1 MSIDHAPGPPARELT
16 EVAPG
21 VWTATAEI
29 WTSLTTVIVAADGA
43 CLVVDPGITVA
54 EIAALAHAIR
64 ARGWTVVA
72 GFSTHPH
79 WDHVLWS
86 RDLGAVPR
94 WATPRA
100 AVHARTVMAHNLTE
114 SEAAAPGH
122 DPGLIG
128 RLTAL
133 GDGVGEIAWDGP
145 RAVVVPHDGHCPG
158 HAGLVLPSVGV
169 LLSGDMLSDQEIPLL
184 DLEATDPVADYRAG
198 LDALEAAA
206 SVHRTFVLVPG
217 HGHVGDAADLGRR
230 LQLDRRYLDDLE
242 AGRPGADARLGTPWL
257 AAEHARHVRRL
268 RGSRAGAGVDTV
280 ASPVGFPRVAGP
292 RAAIRSVG
300 SRSMSVRSELFVADH
315 AGALAHADA
324 RDAGREPAP
333 GGASLDLASVD
344 ALDLEVL
351 GEVAARAVQYGTGEL
366 ELQEVDLDRE
376 SLFEL
381 PPFLLEVLVELGR
394 VEDLALP
401 ADVAA
406 QWAADDDLALAADA
420 ALPLVTAIV
429 ALATRAAE
437 EGSTVYLWTA
447 ATNG

>member
-1 MSIDHAPGPPARELT
+1 
-16 EVAPG
+16 
-21 VWTATAEI
+21 
-29 WTSLTTVIVAADGA
+29 
-43 CLVVDPGITVA
+43 
-54 EIAALAHAIR
+54 
-64 ARGWTVVA
+64 
-72 GFSTHPH
+72 
-79 WDHVLWS
+79 
-86 RDLGAVPR
+86 
-94 WATPRA
+94 
-100 AVHARTVMAHNLTE
+100 
-114 SEAAAPGH
+114 
-122 DPGLIG
+122 
-128 RLTAL
+128 
-133 GDGVGEIAWDGP
+133 
-145 RAVVVPHDGHCPG
+145 
-158 HAGLVLPSVGV
+158 
-169 LLSGDMLSDQEIPLL
+169 
-184 DLEATDPVADYRAG
+184 
-198 LDALEAAA
+198 
-206 SVHRTFVLVPG
+206 
-217 HGHVGDAADLGRR
+217 
-230 LQLDRRYLDDLE
+230 
-242 AGRPGADARLGTPWL
+242 
-257 AAEHARHVRRL
+257 
-268 RGSRAGAGVDTV
+268 
-280 ASPVGFPRVAGP
+280 
-292 RAAIRSVG
+292 
-300 SRSMSVRSELFVADH
+300 MSVRSELFVADH

>member
-1 MSIDHAPGPPARELT
+1 
-16 EVAPG
+16 
-21 VWTATAEI
+21 
-29 WTSLTTVIVAADGA
+29 
-43 CLVVDPGITVA
+43 
-54 EIAALAHAIR
+54 
-64 ARGWTVVA
+64 
-72 GFSTHPH
+72 
-79 WDHVLWS
+79 
-86 RDLGAVPR
+86 
-94 WATPRA
+94 
-100 AVHARTVMAHNLTE
+100 
-114 SEAAAPGH
+114 
-122 DPGLIG
+122 
-128 RLTAL
+128 
-133 GDGVGEIAWDGP
+133 
-145 RAVVVPHDGHCPG
+145 
-158 HAGLVLPSVGV
+158 
-169 LLSGDMLSDQEIPLL
+169 
-184 DLEATDPVADYRAG
+184 
-198 LDALEAAA
+198 
-206 SVHRTFVLVPG
+206 
-217 HGHVGDAADLGRR
+217 
-230 LQLDRRYLDDLE
+230 
-242 AGRPGADARLGTPWL
+242 
-257 AAEHARHVRRL
+257 
-268 RGSRAGAGVDTV
+268 
-280 ASPVGFPRVAGP
+280 
-292 RAAIRSVG
+292 
-300 SRSMSVRSELFVADH
+300 MSVRSELFVADH

-333 GGASLDLASVD
+333 GDASLDLASVD